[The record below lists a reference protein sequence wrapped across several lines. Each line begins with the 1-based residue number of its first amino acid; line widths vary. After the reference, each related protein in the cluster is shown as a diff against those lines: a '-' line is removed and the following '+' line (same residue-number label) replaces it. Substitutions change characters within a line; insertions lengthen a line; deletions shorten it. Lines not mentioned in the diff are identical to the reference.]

1 MSAFPPVILLP
12 AEGLDKAVHGLAVGN
27 GDHVIGA
34 VVVVLP
40 RGDDEEAA
48 QRF

>member
-1 MSAFPPVILLP
+1 MSAFPPVVLLS
-12 AEGLDKAVHGLAVGN
+12 AEGLDKAVHGLAIGN
-27 GDHVIGA
+27 GDHVVGE